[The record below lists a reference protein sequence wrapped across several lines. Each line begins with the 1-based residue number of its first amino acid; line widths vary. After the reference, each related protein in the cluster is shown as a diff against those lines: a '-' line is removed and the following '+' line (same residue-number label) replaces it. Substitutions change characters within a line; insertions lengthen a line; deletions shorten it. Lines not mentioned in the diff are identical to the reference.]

1 MHGKRKRLEMRVGN
15 MWPQQPFRG
24 DDPSLAT
31 WLRELA
37 SSSLLL
43 GDPLHHDGLQAI
55 THASA

>member
-43 GDPLHHDGLQAI
+43 GDPLHHDGL
-55 THASA
+55 